1 MKVKFLMGLLLVS
14 VFMLSACSGTT
25 GNADNEV
32 KLDSQFL
39 EKSHEAVKD
48 AYGEDYIPSMPYEL
62 EQLKDIFGI
71 SVEDVDAFI
80 AEGPM
85 MSVHVDT
92 FIAIRAKEGKGESI
106 AAELEAYRE
115 KLIADTMQY
124 PMNMS
129 KINASTV
136 YVVGDHVYCIM
147 LGKIND
153 NGNMSEEEALD
164 YDKEQVKRAVD
175 AIEELLK

>member
-25 GNADNEV
+25 GNSENEV
-32 KLDSQFL
+32 KLDSLFL
-39 EKSHEAVKD
+39 EKSHEAVKE
-48 AYGEDYIPSMPYEL
+48 AYGDDYIPSMAYEL
-62 EQLKDIFGI
+62 DQLKDIFGI
-71 SVEDVDAFI
+71 TVENVDAFI

-92 FIAIRAKEGKGESI
+92 FIAIRAKEGKGETI

-115 KLIADTMQY
+115 KLIQDSLQY
-124 PMNMS
+124 PMNMA
-129 KINASTV
+129 KVNASTV
-136 YVVGDHVYCIM
+136 YVVDDHVYFLM
-147 LGKIND
+147 LGKINE
-153 NGNMSEEEALD
+153 NGNQTEDEALEYEKD
-164 YDKEQVKRAVD
+164 QVKKAVD